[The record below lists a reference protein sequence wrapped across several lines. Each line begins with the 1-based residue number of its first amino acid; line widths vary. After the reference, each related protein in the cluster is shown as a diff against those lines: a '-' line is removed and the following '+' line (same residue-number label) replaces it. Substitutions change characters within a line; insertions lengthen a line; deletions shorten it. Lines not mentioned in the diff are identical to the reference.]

1 MNCIFCRI
9 IRAEIPSTKVYED
22 ELIYAF
28 EDIEPQARVHSLVVP
43 KEHIENLNDIS
54 DQALWFAMLKAA
66 QAVAKGGQIERGGCS
81 VGSIDFIE
89 GLGRPGGLIQLG
101 RQSGVD
107 RGELRLDRR
116 GDAVHIA
123 QLGSG

>member
-9 IRAEIPSTKVYED
+9 IRGEIPSTKVYED

-66 QAVAKGGQIERGGCS
+66 QAVAKLKGIEKSGYRAVINCGPDGTQIVPHLHLHVLGGE
-81 VGSIDFIE
+81 
-89 GLGRPGGLIQLG
+89 P
-101 RQSGVD
+101 
-107 RGELRLDRR
+107 LD
-116 GDAVHIA
+116 A
-123 QLGSG
+123 QMG